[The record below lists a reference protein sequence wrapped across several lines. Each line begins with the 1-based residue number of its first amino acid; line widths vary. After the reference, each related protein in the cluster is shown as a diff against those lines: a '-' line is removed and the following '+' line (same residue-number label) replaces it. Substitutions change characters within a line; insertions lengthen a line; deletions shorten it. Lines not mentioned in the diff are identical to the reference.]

1 MDNINNMTNIGSNC
15 RKINENSIKFP
26 RMSSSVS
33 IDKKKKLK
41 ILLKWDINDIFIHQ
55 HNMRNKI

>member
-15 RKINENSIKFP
+15 RKINENSTKFP
-26 RMSSSVS
+26 KMSSSIS
-33 IDKKKKLK
+33 IDKKKLK

>member
-33 IDKKKKLK
+33 IDKKKA
-41 ILLKWDINDIFIHQ
+41 
-55 HNMRNKI
+55 